1 MNSME
6 KRVQSGTEFLVAAI
20 LWPIIGFFPMLEVF
34 KWVI

>member
-6 KRVQSGTEFLVAAI
+6 KRAQSGTEFLVAII
-20 LWPIIGFFPMLEVF
+20 LGLTIGFFPVLEAF